1 MEPWY
6 SLHWFDPAQWQ
17 QFRVA
22 HPLALALIP
31 AILLLFALRYYLYRK
46 TQQRLTLSLS
56 QLDKSR
62 NSNARA
68 QSYWSWLSGLR
79 YLLPASVFIGTS
91 LLLVALARPQLI
103 REQRDEQSEGID
115 IMLAIDV
122 SESMRE
128 ADLPPS
134 RLAAARRVAQRF
146 INGRRNDRIGL
157 VVFAGEAFSLC
168 PLTTDYGLLKQY
180 LSDLDTQMIST
191 SGTAIGDAL
200 ARCINRM
207 RDRSVS
213 PADTTL
219 TPAIEPKKGRSKIII
234 LLSDGDNTAGNLDP
248 VTAARLARAFAIRLY
263 TIAVGRPVAY
273 TSTAVTVDEGILKT
287 IATIGNGSF
296 FRATD
301 AKRLQTVFAQIDR
314 LEKAPVRVRI
324 YEDVQD
330 YYRIYLY
337 WGIVFLLFALALKDN
352 HFWQYSGRLTVRD
365 ALFMG
370 SSVSAS
376 TRSSVKNGTTGLH

>member
-1 MEPWY
+1 MHLRAGWPKNRLALNKMEHWY

-17 QFRVA
+17 QFRVVY
-22 HPLALALIP
+22 PLALALTP
-31 AILLLFALRYYLYRK
+31 AILLLFVLRYYLYRK
-46 TQQRLTLSLS
+46 TQQRLTLSLT
-56 QLDKSR
+56 QLDASR
-62 NSNARA
+62 SPNEHSR
-68 QSYWSWLSGLR
+68 SYWSWLSWLR
-79 YLLPASVFIGTS
+79 YLLPVSVFIGTG

-134 RLAAARRVAQRF
+134 RLAAARRVARLF

-168 PLTTDYGLLKQY
+168 PLTTDYSLLKQY
-180 LSDLDTQMIST
+180 LDDLDTQMIRT

-213 PADTTL
+213 PMDTTQGL
-219 TPAIEPKKGRSKIII
+219 ATASGKGRSKIII

-248 VTAARLARAFAIRLY
+248 VTAARLAKAFAIRLY
-263 TIAVGRPVAY
+263 TIAVGRPVVSE
-273 TSTAVTVDEGILKT
+273 STAATVDEGILKT

-337 WGIVFLLFALALKDN
+337 WGISFLLFALALK
-352 HFWQYSGRLTVRD
+352 
-365 ALFMG
+365 
-370 SSVSAS
+370 
-376 TRSSVKNGTTGLH
+376 TTIFGNILED

>member
-1 MEPWY
+1 MAPWY

-17 QFRVA
+17 QFRVVY
-22 HPLALALIP
+22 PLALSLIP
-31 AILLLFALRYYLYRK
+31 AILILFVLRYYLYK
-46 TQQRLTLSLS
+46 KAQQRLTISLAQPDLSRS
-56 QLDKSR
+56 G
-62 NSNARA
+62 RA
-68 QSYWSWLSGLR
+68 YRLWLSWLR
-79 YLLPASVFIGTS
+79 YLLPISVFIGMGF
-91 LLLVALARPQLI
+91 LLVALARPQII

-134 RLAAARRVAQRF
+134 RLAAARQVARLF
-146 INGRRNDRIGL
+146 INGRKNDRIGL
-157 VVFAGEAFSLC
+157 VIFAGEAFSLC
-168 PLTTDYGLLKQY
+168 PLTTDYDLLRQY
-180 LSDLDTQMIST
+180 LGELDTQMIRT

-207 RDRSVS
+207 RDRTVT
-213 PADTTL
+213 PADTGRE
-219 TPAIEPKKGRSKIII
+219 AAEQWRKGRSKLII

-248 VTAARLARAFAIRLY
+248 VTAARLAKVFSIRLY
-263 TIAVGRPVAY
+263 TIAVGRPVVSSAN
-273 TSTAVTVDEGILKT
+273 AATVDEGILKT

-301 AKRLQTVFAQIDR
+301 VKRLQTVFRQIDR

-330 YYRIYLY
+330 YYRVYLY
-337 WGIVFLLFALALKDN
+337 WGIAFLLGALLLK
-352 HFWQYSGRLTVRD
+352 
-365 ALFMG
+365 
-370 SSVSAS
+370 
-376 TRSSVKNGTTGLH
+376 TTIFGNVLED

>member
-17 QFRVA
+17 QFRVVY
-22 HPLALALIP
+22 PSALAFIP

-46 TQQRLTLSLS
+46 TQQRLILSLS
-56 QLDKSR
+56 QLDPSQNQNR
-62 NSNARA
+62 RAR
-68 QSYWSWLSGLR
+68 SYWSWLSGLR
-79 YLLPASVFIGTS
+79 YLLPVSVFIGTAF
-91 LLLVALARPQLI
+91 LLIALARPQI
-103 REQRDEQSEGID
+103 VREQRDEQSEGID

-128 ADLPPS
+128 ADLPPT

-180 LSDLDTQMIST
+180 LSDLDTQMIPT

-207 RDRSVS
+207 RDRSVL
-213 PADTTL
+213 PVDTTL
-219 TPAIEPKKGRSKIII
+219 VQVTEPEKGRSKIII

-248 VTAARLARAFAIRLY
+248 VTAARLAKAFAIRLY
-263 TIAVGRPVAY
+263 TIAVGRPVASA
-273 TSTAVTVDEGILKT
+273 STAVTVDEGILKT

-301 AKRLQTVFAQIDR
+301 AKRLRTVFAQIDR

-337 WGIVFLLFALALKDN
+337 WGIAFLLFALALK
-352 HFWQYSGRLTVRD
+352 
-365 ALFMG
+365 
-370 SSVSAS
+370 
-376 TRSSVKNGTTGLH
+376 TTIFGNVLED

>member
-1 MEPWY
+1 MLPRANWPKNRLFLNQMEPWY

-17 QFRVA
+17 QFRVVY
-22 HPLALALIP
+22 PLALALIP
-31 AILLLFALRYYLYRK
+31 AILLLFILRYYLYRK
-46 TQQRLTLSLS
+46 TQQRLTLSLT
-56 QLDKSR
+56 QLNTAR
-62 NSNARA
+62 NPNGHT
-68 QSYWSWLSGLR
+68 QSYWSWLSWLR
-79 YLLPASVFIGTS
+79 YLLPVSVFIGTG

-134 RLAAARRVAQRF
+134 RLAAARRVARLF
-146 INGRRNDRIGL
+146 INGRQNDRIGL

-168 PLTTDYGLLKQY
+168 PLTTDYSLLKQY
-180 LSDLDTQMIST
+180 LNDLDTQMIRT

-207 RDRSVS
+207 RDRVIS

-219 TPAIEPKKGRSKIII
+219 VQATALEKGRSKIII

-248 VTAARLARAFAIRLY
+248 VTAARLAKAFSIRLY
-263 TIAVGRPVAY
+263 TIAVGRPVASA
-273 TSTAVTVDEGILKT
+273 STAVTVDEGILKT

-301 AKRLQTVFAQIDR
+301 AKRLQTVFTQIDR

-337 WGIVFLLFALALKDN
+337 WGIVFLLVALALK
-352 HFWQYSGRLTVRD
+352 
-365 ALFMG
+365 
-370 SSVSAS
+370 
-376 TRSSVKNGTTGLH
+376 TTIFGNILED